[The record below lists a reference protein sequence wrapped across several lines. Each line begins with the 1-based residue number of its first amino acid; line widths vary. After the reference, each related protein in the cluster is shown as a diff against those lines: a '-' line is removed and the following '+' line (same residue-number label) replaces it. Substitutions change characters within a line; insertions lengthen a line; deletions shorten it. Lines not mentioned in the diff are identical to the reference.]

1 MSIYSWL
8 FKGAKGKAP
17 AVEMIKSAELSMTDL
32 SSTAQILSVRR
43 VREGAIIPTRGSAL
57 SSGLDLYAICPD
69 GPVDLAPM
77 QRSRIPTG
85 LKIKFPAGFEGQVR
99 PRSGLAANYGV
110 TVLNAP
116 GTIDQDFPG
125 ELEVILVNLG
135 EKTFRVLPGMR
146 IAQLVICPVELTRVV
161 EVLEDED
168 PAPTAGRAGGFGSTG
183 L

>member
-17 AVEMIKSAELSMTDL
+17 ATEMIKSAELSMTDL

-43 VREGAIIPTRGSAL
+43 IREGAVIPTRGSAL
-57 SSGLDLYAICPD
+57 SSGLDLYAVCPE

-77 QRSRIPTG
+77 QRARILTG
-85 LKIKFPAGFEGQVR
+85 LKIKFPTGYEGQVR
-99 PRSGLAANYGV
+99 PRSGLASNHGV

-125 ELEVILVNLG
+125 ELEVLLINLG
-135 EKTFRVLPGMR
+135 EKTFRILPGAR

-161 EVLEDED
+161 EVLDED
-168 PAPTAGRAGGFGSTG
+168 PTTTTGRVGGFGSTG